1 MATTTAPA
9 VRRFT
14 RPVRRA
20 VNAGHVVFAVGML
33 GVEWTMLLVA
43 GLART
48 TDDTALRHSAYGVM
62 RLLAFAGGIPF
73 GVLSLLTGVLLC
85 LFTPWGLWR
94 HRWIKVKIVLLF
106 AVLVSGGVVVGQLVH
121 RLVAAS
127 APAGDANALPALQNW
142 HMAVVAFQL
151 LALAVATF
159 VSVFK
164 PSGKRPSPCPA
175 TRVEAA
181 GRIRE
186 TASSPGSVHARPL
199 DRQGLS

>member
-1 MATTTAPA
+1 
-9 VRRFT
+9 
-14 RPVRRA
+14 
-20 VNAGHVVFAVGML
+20 ML

-48 TDDTALRHSAYGVM
+48 TDDAALRHSAYGVM

-73 GVLSLLTGVLLC
+73 GVLSMLTGVLLC

-94 HRWIKVKIVLLF
+94 HLWIKIKIVLLL
-106 AVLVSGGVVVGQLVH
+106 AVLISGGVVVGQLVH

-127 APAGDANALPALQNW
+127 ASDGDADALPALQNW

-164 PSGKRPSPCPA
+164 PSGGRPDPRRAPRA
-175 TRVEAA
+175 RTAV
-181 GRIRE
+181 RIRE
-186 TASSPGSVHARPL
+186 AASAPGSVPARPL